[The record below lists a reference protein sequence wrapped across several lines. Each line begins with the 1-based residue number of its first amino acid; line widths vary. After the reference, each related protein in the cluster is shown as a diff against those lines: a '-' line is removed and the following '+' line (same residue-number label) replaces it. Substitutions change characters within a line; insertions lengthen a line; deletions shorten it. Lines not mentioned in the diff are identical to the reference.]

1 MTIEELADQ
10 DTALRSIWQVVHR
23 DVLAELLAAAA
34 WHHDEYGFDTIDYEE
49 GDQAGGRHKD
59 AVAHIERLRDQC
71 AAGTLPVLTKDLWE
85 GTE

>member
-1 MTIEELADQ
+1 MTAP
-10 DTALRSIWQVVHR
+10 LRTVWQVVHR

-59 AVAHIERLRDQC
+59 AVAHIDRLRDQC
-71 AAGTLPVLTKDLWE
+71 KAGTLGVLTRERWLGSAASSE
-85 GTE
+85 GPA